1 MEVKN
6 NEFCCKYMKMH
17 VDDFLYKKLD
27 GYDIAK
33 SRIWYDPQHRSYGL
47 MNYTGDWDDVHPSW
61 MEYCP
66 FCGKKLPKELD
77 DDDMDPYLMKEYG
90 WTEDDCW
97 GYPRR
102 ELPDE
107 FKTDEWW
114 KKRGL

>member
-1 MEVKN
+1 MQR
-6 NEFCCKYMKMH
+6 H
-17 VDDFLYKKLD
+17 VRDFENRRMDCY
-27 GYDIAK
+27 GVAK
-33 SRIWYDPQHRSYGL
+33 SRIWYNRQHRRYGL
-47 MNYTGDWDDVHPSW
+47 MNYINDWKNVNPEW
-61 MEYCP
+61 MAYCP

-102 ELPDE
+102 ELPEE

>member
-1 MEVKN
+1 MKN
-6 NEFCCKYMKMH
+6 KDDEFCCKYMKKH
-17 VDDFLYKKLD
+17 VDDFENRRVDCYGRPLSGIFYN
-27 GYDIAK
+27 
-33 SRIWYDPQHRSYGL
+33 RQHRRYCL
-47 MNYTGDWDDVHPSW
+47 MNYMGSWEDIGVLW

>member
-1 MEVKN
+1 MENKKD
-6 NEFCCKYMKMH
+6 EFCCERMARHIHRFENKELN
-17 VDDFLYKKLD
+17 VYKRPRGSIFYKR
-27 GYDIAK
+27 Y
-33 SRIWYDPQHRSYGL
+33 SRFYGL
-47 MNYTGDWDDVHPSW
+47 LDYPGNWDDITGCKIY
-61 MEYCP
+61 YCP